1 MATSLAK
8 YEATTSGFREAVGKF
23 SEKRKC
29 QGPEE
34 PILAPSSKH
43 SLFTNSL
50 FRWLLRAL
58 CRFKTLTGLTKPPK
72 LLAPQPGLLH
82 LSA

>member
-1 MATSLAK
+1 MATSSAK

>member
-1 MATSLAK
+1 MATSSAK
-8 YEATTSGFREAVGKF
+8 YEATASEFREAVGKF
-23 SEKRKC
+23 FEKRKC

-34 PILAPSSKH
+34 PVLAPSSKH
-43 SLFTNSL
+43 RLFTNSL
-50 FRWLLRAL
+50 FGCLLIAL